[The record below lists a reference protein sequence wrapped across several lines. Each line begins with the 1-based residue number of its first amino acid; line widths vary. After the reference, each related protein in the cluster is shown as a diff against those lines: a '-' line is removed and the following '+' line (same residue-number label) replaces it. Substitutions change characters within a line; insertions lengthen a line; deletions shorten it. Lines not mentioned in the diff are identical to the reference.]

1 MRRQT
6 LQGILLGSLG
16 IFLLLKLW
24 DGSLSWYIHQRF
36 FILIFLAALGL
47 LVLAQQQLASV
58 LQTNLEMEHLPP
70 KDWLTPRRAAT
81 LGLVALPVLLGLLA
95 PAQPLGS
102 AALQNRG
109 INPRAPQALGGR
121 VLENLLQIP
130 PQDRTLLDW
139 LDLYAYLPDPGA
151 LNEQP
156 ATLSGF
162 VYKDPTLP
170 ADKFYLVRFV
180 VTCCTADAYAVGILV
195 ESPQTPNLRND
206 DWLQITGKIQVGTQ
220 QLSLIADEIQPIGA
234 PPQPYLLR

>member
-36 FILIFLAALGL
+36 FLLTFLAALGL
-47 LVLAQQQLASV
+47 LLLAQQQFAST
-58 LQTNLEMEHLPP
+58 LQTPLEIEHLPP
-70 KDWLTPRRAAT
+70 QDWLTPRRAAA

-109 INPRAPQALGGR
+109 INPRAPQAPSGR
-121 VLENLLQIP
+121 VIESLLQTP

-139 LDLYAYLPDPGA
+139 LDLYAYLPNPAAING
-151 LNEQP
+151 QT

-162 VYKDPTLP
+162 VYKDPALP
-170 ADKFYLVRFV
+170 AHQFYLARFV

-206 DWLQITGKIQVGTQ
+206 DWLQITGKIQVTAQ
-220 QLSLIADEIQPIGA
+220 QLHLIAEKIDPIGA